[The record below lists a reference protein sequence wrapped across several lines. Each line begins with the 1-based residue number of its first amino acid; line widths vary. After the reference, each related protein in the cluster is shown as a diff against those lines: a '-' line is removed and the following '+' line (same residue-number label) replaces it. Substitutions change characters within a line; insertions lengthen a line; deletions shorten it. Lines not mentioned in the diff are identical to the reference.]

1 MRVKRG
7 VKGRR
12 HRNKT
17 LKLAKG
23 YFGGRRT
30 QITTAY
36 STVARALR
44 FSYRDRR
51 VKKRNFRNLWITR
64 IGIAA
69 QEFGLSYSKFAGLL
83 HKKSIGLNRKML
95 QDIAITDP
103 KGFADIIAFVRQ

>member
-23 YFGGRRT
+23 YFGGRRS

-36 STVARALR
+36 STVDRALR
-44 FSYRDRR
+44 FSYRDRK
-51 VKKRNFRNLWITR
+51 VKKRDFRGLWITR

-69 QEFGLSYSKFAGLL
+69 QECGVSYSVLAGLL
-83 HKKSIGLNRKML
+83 RKKSVALNRKSL
-95 QDIAITDP
+95 SDIAITDP
-103 KGFADIIAFVRQ
+103 KGFSDIVAFVRQ